1 MRVRLSFLP
10 AEGVCTLPVHYNH
23 VIQGFIYRHLDAE
36 MATSLHDEGFVEGKR
51 RLKMFVFS
59 RLMGNSVVRDGHIV
73 FSQQFSLVVASPEV
87 GFLETL
93 ALHVMDAGE
102 LQLGDN
108 RVRLA
113 SVEVAAEE
121 AYQCPVLLQALSP
134 VTVYSTLSRADG
146 RRKTYYY
153 SPFEPEFSEQI
164 VCNLQ
169 RKWRVLYGSEV
180 SAEGATVKPW
190 RVNTRNQHIA
200 LYKGTVI
207 KGWSGIYEAYLPE
220 PLFRMALDAGL
231 GSKNPQ
237 GFGCVSVYTP
247 RVKEVTQV

>member
-1 MRVRLSFLP
+1 MRLRLSFSP
-10 AEGVCTLPVHYNH
+10 VESACILPVHYNH
-23 VIQGFIYRHLDAE
+23 VIQGFIYRHLNPE
-36 MATSLHDEGFVEGKR
+36 MATSLHDEGFAEGKR

-59 RLMGNSVVRDGHIV
+59 RLMGNPVVRDGRIV
-73 FSQQFSLVVASPEV
+73 FSHEFSLVVASPEV

-93 ALHVMDAGE
+93 ALHVMEAGE
-102 LQLGDN
+102 LSLGGN

-113 SVEVAAEE
+113 SVEVAEE

-134 VTVYSTLSRADG
+134 ITVYSTLSRADG

-153 SPFEPEFSEQI
+153 SPFEPEFSEQ
-164 VCNLQ
+164 VVRNLR

-207 KGWSGIYEAYLPE
+207 KGWSGIYEASLPE
-220 PLFRMALDAGL
+220 PLFHMALDAGL
-231 GSKNPQ
+231 GSKNSQ
-237 GFGCVSVYTP
+237 GFGCVGVYTP
-247 RVKEVTQV
+247 RVKSGSNDR

>member
-1 MRVRLSFLP
+1 MRVRLSFSP
-10 AEGVCTLPVHYNH
+10 IEGVCILPVHYNH

-36 MATSLHDEGFVEGKR
+36 MAASLHGEGFVEGKR

-59 RLMGNSVVRDGHIV
+59 RLMGNPVVRDGRIV
-73 FSQQFSLVVASPEV
+73 FSHEFSLVVASPEV
-87 GFLETL
+87 GFLESL
-93 ALHVMDAGE
+93 ALHLMDAGE
-102 LQLGDN
+102 MRLGEN

-121 AYQCPVLLQALSP
+121 VYQCPVLLQALSP
-134 VTVYSTLSRADG
+134 ITVYSTLSRADG
-146 RRKTYYY
+146 KRKTYYY
-153 SPFEPEFSEQI
+153 SPHEPEFCEQI
-164 VCNLQ
+164 MCNLQ

-180 SAEGATVKPW
+180 SAEGAYVKPY

-231 GSKNPQ
+231 GSKNSQ
-237 GFGCVSVYTP
+237 GFGCVTVYTP
-247 RVKEVTQV
+247 RRKEGEQG